1 MTNIYGHRSI
11 GNGETL
17 NICENERRVISGG
30 LQKIDLAASSGEEY
44 SEQGKR
50 RGRENSWEAA
60 VASQIF

>member
-44 SEQGKR
+44 TEQGEMK
-50 RGRENSWEAA
+50 GR
-60 VASQIF
+60 